1 MQPRVQRLSEMV
13 PGLTRA
19 AFRERGFYQGS
30 ILTDWVDVVGAEIAA
45 KSCPEKISRDGV
57 LTLRVDGSVAV
68 EIQHLEPQILERIAS
83 HFGYRAVTRIRIRQ
97 GLTNRKFPT

>member
-1 MQPRVQRLSEMV
+1 MQPKARRLSEML
-13 PGLTRA
+13 PKLTRA
-19 AFRERGFYQGS
+19 AFSDRGFSQGS
-30 ILTDWVDVVGAEIAA
+30 ILTDWIDVVGAETAA

-97 GLTNRKFPT
+97 GLTGDRGPT